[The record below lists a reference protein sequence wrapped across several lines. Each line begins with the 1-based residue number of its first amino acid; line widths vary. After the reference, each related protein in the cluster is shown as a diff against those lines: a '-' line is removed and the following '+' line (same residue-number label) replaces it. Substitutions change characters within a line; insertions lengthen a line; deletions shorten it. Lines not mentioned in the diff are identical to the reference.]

1 MAIQAIRGTKDILP
15 KEAALWQDVEEKA
28 RRLFAFYGYREIRTP
43 ILEEVSL
50 FKRSVGEATDI
61 VEKQMFTFEDR
72 GERVISLRP
81 EETASCVRAYLEH
94 GLHKEVG
101 FSKFY
106 YIGPMFRSE
115 RPQAGRMRQF
125 HQIGIEAIGSL
136 SPYLDAEVI
145 SLLMKLLE
153 AIGIDGSKL
162 KINSI
167 GCKADREKYSQVLRD
182 SLKGSLGELCD
193 DCKARYEKNV
203 MRILDC
209 KNETCRRVAAR
220 LPKATDNLCDECSG
234 HFKGTLSALDG
245 LNIKYEIDP
254 HLVRGLD
261 YYTRTTFEV
270 SHPKLGSQ
278 DAVAAGGRYDY
289 LVEQLGGPSMGA
301 IGFAVGIE
309 RAMAILAKAMGEKKD
324 DSGKGAID
332 LYLVTLGEAAYK
344 KAFSLLDEARRAGVS
359 CDMDYEGR
367 SLKGQM
373 RRANDLGA
381 KYVAVIGD
389 DELAKGA
396 VKLKRMADGVESE
409 VKFDELVMS
418 LRG

>member
-1 MAIQAIRGTKDILP
+1 MDIKTVRGTKDILP
-15 KEAALWQDVEEKA
+15 AEAALWQDVEDKA
-28 RRLFAFYGYREIRTP
+28 RRLFGFYGYREIRTP
-43 ILEEVSL
+43 ILEEAAL
-50 FKRSVGEATDI
+50 FARSVGETTDI

-72 GERVISLRP
+72 GKRLLALRP
-81 EETASCVRAYLEH
+81 EETASVVRAYLES
-94 GLHKEVG
+94 GLQNELG
-101 FSKFY
+101 FAKFY
-106 YIGPMFRSE
+106 YMGPMFRSE

-136 SPYLDAEVI
+136 SPYLDSEVI

-153 AIGIDGSKL
+153 AIGIEGSKL

-167 GCKADREKYSQVLRD
+167 GCKTDREKFAKALRD
-182 SLKGSLGELCD
+182 LLKSSIGELCE
-193 DCKARYEKNV
+193 DCKTRYEKNV

-220 LPKATDNLCDECSG
+220 LPKTTDNLCGECSG
-234 HFKGTLSALDG
+234 HFKGTLQTLDG

-270 SHPKLGSQ
+270 SHPKLGAQ

-289 LVEQLGGPSMGA
+289 LIEQLGGPSLGA

-309 RAMAILAKAMGEKKD
+309 RAIIAMGEKKSD
-324 DSGKGAID
+324 AGKGAID
-332 LYLVTLGEAAYK
+332 LYFVTLGEAAYK
-344 KAFSLLDEARRAGVS
+344 KAFQLLHEARGAGIA
-359 CDMDYEGR
+359 CDIDYEGR

-389 DELAKGA
+389 DELSKGTA
-396 VKLKRMADGVESE
+396 KLKRMADGAESE
-409 VKFDELVMS
+409 VKFEDVKNTH
-418 LRG
+418 LR